1 MDKILSIR
9 RNNQIFSLFI
19 QIQKYQKSA
28 NRTEIVNAAITKAL
42 TDNTDWNAIS
52 NTKFSTIPNEK
63 INIPDFIQLR
73 VNANDYNTIAKQM
86 NEQFHLEK
94 MPPAPYVIRLVLS
107 NYLIFLQEIHSQP
120 TPTAYNNSA
129 IQNHVLTPDEFQN
142 LTSVE
147 DKLDYLYRMLYYIKT
162 SV

>member
-1 MDKILSIR
+1 MDKLLSIR

-19 QIQKYQKSA
+19 LIQEYQKSA

-73 VNANDYNTIAKQM
+73 VNASDYNEIAKQI

-94 MPPAPYVIRLVLS
+94 MPPAPYVVRLVLS

-120 TPTAYNNSA
+120 VPTSYNNSA
-129 IQNHVLTPDEFQN
+129 TQNHILTPDEFQN

-147 DKLDYLYRMLYYIKT
+147 DKLDHLYRILYNIKT
-162 SV
+162 VL